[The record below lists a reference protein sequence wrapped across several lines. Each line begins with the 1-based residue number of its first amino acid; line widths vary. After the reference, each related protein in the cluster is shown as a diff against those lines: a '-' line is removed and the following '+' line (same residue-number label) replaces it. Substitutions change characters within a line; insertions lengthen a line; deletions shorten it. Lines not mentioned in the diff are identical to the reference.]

1 MEDIYRKLAKH
12 LDNLPG
18 GYPATESGVEL
29 RILKRLFDPR
39 EAEIAMHLTLFP
51 ETASAIAARMN
62 HDEQAMADILESMAK
77 KGLINRLTKGGQ
89 RLFMALQFVV
99 GIWEFQVNNLNEEL
113 IRDFDEFIPYL
124 LKQAAPLNTQQM
136 RVIPVAESL
145 SAEMAILPY
154 DEAEKIIR
162 NQSKILVL
170 PCICRRERQMAGHGC
185 SAPLEV
191 CMAFGTT
198 AYFYEENGIGRAIS
212 QEEALLVL
220 KKGIKAGL
228 VMQSTNSQKP
238 MNICMCC
245 SCCCG
250 ILRNA
255 NQFGKSPA
263 LFLGA
268 NYYAQVSEEECTG
281 CSACEDRCPMKA
293 IAVDDIAH
301 VDLEKCIG
309 CGQCAATCSLDA
321 IRLKMKEEGH
331 RITPPSNTIDTYIRI
346 MEERGRKAGG

>member
-1 MEDIYRKLAKH
+1 MKDLYKKLAEH

-29 RILKRLFDPR
+29 RILKRLFEPR
-39 EAEIAMHLTLFP
+39 EAEIAMGLTLFP

-62 HDEQAMADILESMAK
+62 HDEQGMTDMLESMAK

-113 IRDFDEFIPYL
+113 IRDVDEFIPYL

-136 RVIPVAESL
+136 RVIPVEESL
-145 SAEMAILPY
+145 SGDTAVLPY
-154 DEAEKIIR
+154 DEVEKIIR
-162 NQSKILVL
+162 NQSKIVVL

-185 SAPLEV
+185 SAPLEM

-198 AYFYEENGIGRAIS
+198 AYFYEENGIGRSIS

-220 KKGIKAGL
+220 KKGIEAGL

-255 NQFGKSPA
+255 SQFGKSPT
-263 LFLGA
+263 LFLSA
-268 NYYAQVSEEECTG
+268 NYHARVTKEECTG
-281 CSACEDRCPMKA
+281 CSVCEERCPMKA
-293 IAVDDIAH
+293 ISIDGIAS

-309 CGQCAATCSLDA
+309 CGQCAVACSFDA
-321 IRLKMKEEGH
+321 IRLKMKEEAQ
-331 RITPPSNTIDTYIRI
+331 RITPPSNTMDTYIRI
-346 MEERGRKAGG
+346 MKEKGGIYGH